1 VASHVLATFSPK
13 DKRAEAVAFIME
25 NKITGSFL
33 AHYMYDIEG

>member
-1 VASHVLATFSPK
+1 MATFLPE
-13 DKRAEAVAFIME
+13 DKRAEAVEFIMA